1 MGPQF
6 LRKLCKKIKLLDH
19 LMHLDLD
26 MEWVISS
33 EEFLV
38 EQEMKTLGAFQ
49 TGPAVPQIASA
60 VPDAVSLL
68 EKENK
73 GMLVYLGG
81 GRLVP
86 VVYRTKKVAMPNKE
100 TETLVQVWVVS
111 NQDGISLVGVIGIQ
125 IAAQSNATYSA
136 IAPIIA
142 NHLRKME
149 YLVDEKQDKY
159 EEDAFKMVLNVV
171 LEMIIAA
178 MRSQLV
184 MLFPMDLKMEIFY
197 ME

>member
-1 MGPQF
+1 
-6 LRKLCKKIKLLDH
+6 
-19 LMHLDLD
+19 MHLDLD

-68 EKENK
+68 EKESK

-86 VVYRTKKVAMPNKE
+86 MVYRTKKVAMPNKE

-111 NQDGISLVGVIGIQ
+111 NQDGIS
-125 IAAQSNATYSA
+125 
-136 IAPIIA
+136 
-142 NHLRKME
+142 
-149 YLVDEKQDKY
+149 
-159 EEDAFKMVLNVV
+159 
-171 LEMIIAA
+171 
-178 MRSQLV
+178 
-184 MLFPMDLKMEIFY
+184 
-197 ME
+197 